1 MFKTRRILKDST
13 RFVVFKI
20 RDFIFKYIEFYYTL
34 KN

>member
-13 RFVVFKI
+13 RFVVFKV
-20 RDFIFKYIEFYYTL
+20 RYFIFDYIQLYYIL